1 MIARTFLPRLLLII
15 AMAFGIA
22 LPAHAQFDV
31 LPEVRAGVMMHDA
44 GLFDPANIR
53 DANVELL
60 FSIPALETAVGE
72 VRPHIGATVNFDG
85 KESLVYSGLSLTF
98 RVPVLPVF
106 LEAGLGGALHD
117 ESLDANKTRFGCA
130 ALAQA
135 QASVG
140 LGILPGV
147 SLIGTVQHATDFGMC
162 GTPNNGLTTAGLR
175 LGIRF

>member
-1 MIARTFLPRLLLII
+1 MFARLVLPRLLVVF
-15 AMAFGIA
+15 AFIFGFA
-22 LPAHAQFDV
+22 LPAQAQFDI
-31 LPEVRAGVMMHDA
+31 LPEIRAGVMMHDA

-60 FSIPALETAVGE
+60 FSIPQLETVLAE

-85 KESLVYSGLSLTF
+85 KESFVYSGLSLTF
-98 RVPVLPVF
+98 RAPLVPVFV
-106 LEAGLGGALHD
+106 EAGVGGALHN
-117 ESLDANKTRFGCA
+117 ESFDANKTRFGCA
-130 ALAQA
+130 TLAQA

-140 LGILPGV
+140 VAVLPGV